1 MVDGFV
7 AVGLR
12 RLLSAVDFGAD
23 VGNVTS
29 VVTLTRFGSLF
40 GDTRGFP
47 DIPGWVFPT
56 SPGNVV
62 GLPNDLLGEVRG
74 LTTPMLF
81 GADISSG
88 FVVVGES
95 DVLNP
100 HNFSDRWGEDFSG
113 LSANVMTCTRLGCF
127 CAVVVVVD
135 VVFAPFLDDG
145 SEGEDI

>member
-1 MVDGFV
+1 MDGFV

-12 RLLSAVDFGAD
+12 RLLSAADLGAD
-23 VGNVTS
+23 VGNVTN
-29 VVTLTRFGSLF
+29 VVTLTRLGSLF

-74 LTTPMLF
+74 LTMPMLFF

-88 FVVVGES
+88 LVVLGES
-95 DVLNP
+95 DVLSP
-100 HNFSDRWGEDFSG
+100 HNFSERWGEDFSG

-127 CAVVVVVD
+127 CAVVVVV
-135 VVFAPFLDDG
+135 VFTPFLDDG
-145 SEGEDI
+145 SEGDGI